1 MERPPRPRS
10 EGVIR
15 RAMLVRAW
23 LFLGLISAAARAW
36 PASSTCCCAPA
47 GAPATATGTGTPLHH
62 AYLQATTMTFLGIVA
77 CQIGT
82 AFAARTERASLRSVG
97 VFTNRLLLWGIAF
110 ELVVRRRVVYLPPLQ
125 RLFGDGAAAPTR
137 LLLLAAVPVHRLGR
151 RRAVAGETAESSDMR
166 SVGRSSVAEHRF
178 GSSDPFTLGIE
189 EEYMLLIEKAS
200 TSSSARTR
208 SSTPI
213 SMASWQRGPPARSFS
228 RRSRGRLRS
237 APPFRTWPP
246 SSGSCALTWPT
257 SSRATG
263 SCSRQRGRIR
273 LRATR
278 IRSSPSR
285 DQDHRGIVERLQLPG
300 SSAS

>member
-1 MERPPRPRS
+1 
-10 EGVIR
+10 
-15 RAMLVRAW
+15 
-23 LFLGLISAAARAW
+23 
-36 PASSTCCCAPA
+36 
-47 GAPATATGTGTPLHH
+47 
-62 AYLQATTMTFLGIVA
+62 MTFLGIVA

-82 AFAARTERASLRSVG
+82 AFAARTERARCASRVL
-97 VFTNRLLLWGIAF
+97 TNRLLLWGIAF
-110 ELVVRRRVVYLPPLQ
+110 ELVFAAAIVDAAGRAA
-125 RLFGDGAAAPTR
+125 GDGAPVGGR
-137 LLLLAAVPVHRLGR
+137 NSSPPAVPGRRLGR
-151 RRAVAGETAESSDMR
+151 GRAVEGETAESSDIR

-285 DQDHRGIVERLQLPG
+285 PGPLRNRRATPVARLVSELIFRLHVHVVDDPETAIQVTRLLQPR
-300 SSAS
+300 SRS